1 MYRAQLRWQPIAILL
16 ILAFIWGINMAII
29 KIGGRE
35 LPPLFMAGF
44 RSLIASICLYIW
56 MKAKG
61 IVIFPTK
68 IILFHGIMVGLMFG
82 SEFGFI
88 YMALE
93 HSQASR
99 VYIFVY
105 TAPFFTALGA
115 HFTLKGDR
123 LNLWKILGLF
133 LAFIGVLLLF
143 TEGLSSYSL
152 SSLPGDIMGLSAG
165 VLWGLTTVYVKK
177 YLAYRTVPL
186 QTLFYQLVFSIP
198 LLLCLSFSL
207 ESISLSGL
215 SGVTWFSLFYQSIL
229 VAFLSYL
236 VWFELIHRYPVS
248 LLHAFS
254 FFTPVFGVFISGA
267 LILGETIQPD
277 LFIALI
283 LVSVGMVLV
292 NKQPKEN

>member
-1 MYRAQLRWQPIAILL
+1 MYRAQLRWQPVAILL
-16 ILAFIWGINMAII
+16 LLAFIWGVNMAII

-44 RSLIASICLYIW
+44 RSLIASICLYVW
-56 MKAKG
+56 MKVKG
-61 IVIFPTK
+61 MVIFPTK
-68 IILFHGIMVGLMFG
+68 IILFHGIIVGLMFG

-123 LNLWKILGLF
+123 LNLWKMLGLF
-133 LAFIGVLLLF
+133 LSFIGVLLLF
-143 TEGLSSYSL
+143 TEGLSANSL